1 MIQIFT
7 EIIFVINLLF
17 IIFIAAISHE
27 LAHGYM
33 AYHLGDPTPKVAG
46 RLTINPLKHI
56 DLFGT
61 IIFPVLLYFA
71 GFIPL
76 ILFKPVPINPI
87 HFKHPNKDSVKVALA
102 GPGINLLYVFLAA
115 LFFRFTGLAT
125 KDFDTL
131 NAFELI
137 ITRFGIWFIF
147 VNLIIASFNLI
158 PIPPLDGSWV
168 LNAILPLRLKFYFQQ
183 FRTYFMIIFIILVI
197 TGQLS
202 FLFKILRNFFLT
214 ITLWIIGG

>member
-1 MIQIFT
+1 
-7 EIIFVINLLF
+7 
-17 IIFIAAISHE
+17 
-27 LAHGYM
+27 M
-33 AYHLGDPTPKVAG
+33 AYYLGDPTPKIAG
-46 RLTINPLKHI
+46 RLTINPIKHI

-87 HFKHPNKDSVKVALA
+87 HFKHPDKDSVKVALA
-102 GPGINLLYVFLAA
+102 GPGINLVYMLIMA
-115 LFFRFTGLAT
+115 LFFRITGIAAKGINNLT
-125 KDFDTL
+125 M
-131 NAFELI
+131 FELL

-168 LNAILPLRLKFYFQQ
+168 LNSILPLRIKFYFQQ
-183 FRTYFMIIFIILVI
+183 FRTYLMIIFIILVI
-197 TGQLS
+197 TGQLN
-202 FLFKILRNFFLT
+202 FLFIRLRNFFLK
-214 ITLWIIGG
+214 ITLWIMLG

>member
-1 MIQIFT
+1 M
-7 EIIFVINLLF
+7 FV

-33 AYHLGDPTPKVAG
+33 AYHLGDPTPKIAG

-61 IIFPVLLYFA
+61 IIFPLLLYFA

-87 HFKHPNKDSVKVALA
+87 YFKHPNKDSVKVALA
-102 GPGINLLYVFLAA
+102 GPGINLLYVFLIA
-115 LFFRFTGLAT
+115 LFFRFTGLAN
-125 KDFDTL
+125 KDL
-131 NAFELI
+131 NSLTSLEVL
-137 ITRFGIWFIF
+137 ITRSGIWFIF
-147 VNLIIASFNLI
+147 VNLILASFNLI

-183 FRTYFMIIFIILVI
+183 FRTYFMIIFIILFI

-202 FLFKILRNFFLT
+202 FLFKILHKFFLT
-214 ITLWIIGG
+214 ITLWIISG